1 MADLATG
8 VPVHQRPA
16 IKEPRCPLCSQCPY
30 LVLPAAGW
38 PRTDR
43 DQVCVEASVEL
54 VTPID
59 AGRDLSA
66 AGARLR
72 EGRPG
77 GPAPRLPPGFSA
89 LTAEG
94 DFRFTE
100 GAGGRIGQRWEAT
113 RAPARP
119 PQGRGLLP
127 D

>member
-54 VTPID
+54 VTPIGLRMEEPRRLALRSVGEDLVGYD
-59 AGRDLSA
+59 A
-66 AGARLR
+66 
-72 EGRPG
+72 EHCPH
-77 GPAPRLPPGFSA
+77 LPPTPDA
-89 LTAEG
+89 TCQ
-94 DFRFTE
+94 RR
-100 GAGGRIGQRWEAT
+100 GRV
-113 RAPARP
+113 
-119 PQGRGLLP
+119 
-127 D
+127 